1 MFRNQR
7 LASKFEWIQNLKL
20 AHKFNLILVSIFLI
34 TIVISGAG
42 LSSLLEQKAQQ
53 EVTSKADAL
62 LQTMIA
68 VRNYT
73 NERINP
79 LLTPEID
86 TRREFVPE
94 TVAAFS
100 AITVFDN
107 LRKNEKYKEF
117 NYREAA
123 LNPTNLRDKADN
135 FETELIDRF
144 TQEPANSQISGFRT
158 FPAGEFFYIAWR
170 FTITDPTCL
179 RCHSTPDKAPT
190 SQLTIYGT
198 ENGFDWELHKTVF
211 AQMIYVPARQVF
223 DAARQFWLLVMGML
237 IAISA
242 LVMFVINLL
251 LKRSV
256 IKPITKM
263 SKLAQAVSTGKAD
276 TDFEQKSHD
285 EIGTLAASFNRMK
298 SSLEIA
304 MRLLDQKRQR
314 NS

>member
-1 MFRNQR
+1 MVRQR
-7 LASKFEWIQNLKL
+7 LNSRFEWIQNLKL
-20 AHKFNLILVSIFLI
+20 ADKFNLILTLIFLI
-34 TIVISGAG
+34 TIIISGAG
-42 LSSLLEQKAQQ
+42 LSSLLEQRAQQ

-79 LLTPEID
+79 LLSPQID
-86 TRREFVPE
+86 NRREFIPE

-107 LRKNEKYKEF
+107 LRKNEKYKDF

-123 LNPTNLRDKADN
+123 LNPTNLRDKADR
-135 FETELIDRF
+135 FETQLIERF
-144 TQEPANSQISGFRT
+144 TQEPDRSQISGFRT
-158 FPAGEFFYIAWR
+158 FPAGEFFYIARR
-170 FTITDPTCL
+170 FTITDPSCL
-179 RCHSTPDKAPT
+179 RCHSTPDKAPK
-190 SQLTIYGT
+190 SQLTVYGT
-198 ENGFDWELHKTVF
+198 ENGFGWELHKTVF
-211 AQMIYVPARQVF
+211 AQMIYVPASQIF

-242 LVMFVINLL
+242 LVVFVINLL

-276 TDFEQKSHD
+276 TDFEQKYHD

>member
-20 AHKFNLILVSIFLI
+20 SHKFNLILTFIFLI
-34 TIVISGAG
+34 TIIISGAG
-42 LSSLLEQKAQQ
+42 LSSLLEQRAQQ

-79 LLTPEID
+79 LLTPQID
-86 TRREFVPE
+86 TRQEFIPE

-107 LRKNEKYKEF
+107 VRKNERYKDF

-123 LNPTNLRDKADN
+123 LNPTNLRDKADR
-135 FETELIDRF
+135 FETQLIDRF
-144 TQEPANSQISGFRT
+144 TQEPDNSQIADFRT
-158 FPAGEFFYIAWR
+158 FPAGEFFYIARR

-179 RCHSTPDKAPT
+179 RCHSTPDKAPK
-190 SQLTIYGT
+190 SQLTNYGS
-198 ENGFDWELHKTVF
+198 ENGFGWELDKTVF
-211 AQMIYVPARQVF
+211 AQIIYVPASQVF

-242 LVMFVINLL
+242 LVVFVINLL

-276 TDFEQKSHD
+276 TDFEQKSND